1 MLSTLRTSSSRALVL
16 MLALTS
22 LVVGCRSDPAGP
34 AELET
39 PGLAAS
45 TTALSFTQVSAGAFH
60 SCGLTTDHRAYCWG
74 RNNYGQVGNGTT
86 TQSLGPVAVLGG
98 LQFRSVNVG
107 YDHSCGLTL
116 DDRAFCWG
124 LNMWGQLGD
133 GTLGE
138 DRWRTAPVAV
148 VGKRRFR
155 QLEAGWSHTCAINF
169 SNVAFCWGY
178 NGNGQLGDGTTSTV
192 GRARPAVVLGGFAWK
207 QISGGGE
214 HTCGVTQT
222 ARVYC
227 WGLNEQG
234 QLGNGTQRQRL
245 VPFAVSGGG
254 GFSQVSAGGFHTC
267 GVTTAKSAWCWGA
280 NWPGALGDGTTTD
293 RWTPGAVA
301 GLRKFTSVSA
311 GDLHTCGVTAASRAF
326 CWGLNAAGQVGDGT
340 LVNRLKPVEV
350 FSLPGWRQVDA
361 GIVHTCGVAADNRWV
376 CWGADGGRLG
386 DGVP

>member
-1 MLSTLRTSSSRALVL
+1 MLPTHWTASTRPFVL
-16 MLALTS
+16 LFAITS
-22 LVVGCRSDPAGP
+22 LLAGCGEDAAGP
-34 AELET
+34 GDPET
-39 PGLAAS
+39 PELAAS
-45 TTALSFTQVSAGAFH
+45 ATALSFIQVGAGAFH
-60 SCGLTTDHRAYCWG
+60 SCGLSTDHRAYCWG
-74 RNNYGQVGNGTT
+74 GNTFGQLGNGTT
-86 TQSLGPVAVLGG
+86 THTVSPVAVKGG
-98 LQFRSVNVG
+98 LQFRSVTVG
-107 YDHSCGLTL
+107 YDHSCGLTF

-138 DRWRTAPVAV
+138 DRRRTTPVAV

-155 QLEAGWSHTCAINF
+155 QLDAGWSHTCAINF

-178 NGNGQLGDGTTSTV
+178 NGNGQLGDGTTSGV
-192 GRARPAVVLGGFAWK
+192 GRPRPAAVLGGFAWK
-207 QISGGGE
+207 QVSGGGE

-222 ARVYC
+222 DRVYC

-234 QLGNGTQRQRL
+234 QLGNGTTRQRL
-245 VPFAVSGGG
+245 VPFAVSGGS

-267 GVTTAKSAWCWGA
+267 GATTAKLAWCWGS
-280 NWPGALGDGTTTD
+280 NWPGSLGDGTTTD

-311 GDLHTCGVTAASRAF
+311 GELHTCGVTAAGRAF
-326 CWGLNAAGQVGDGT
+326 CWGLNAAGQLGDGT
-340 LVNRLKPVEV
+340 LSNKLRPVEV
-350 FSLPGWRQVDA
+350 LLLPGWRQVSA
-361 GIVHTCGVAADNRWV
+361 GVAHSCGVSPDNRWV